1 MEIKFKVRE
10 VKVLITEPKFVQTAV
25 LLSKEA
31 EPAKKGISP
40 EGEAAAVPLGQA
52 GEVPGNLRELSKDR

>member
-25 LLSKEA
+25 LSKEA

-40 EGEAAAVPLGQA
+40 EGEAAAVPLGRQ
-52 GEVPGNLRELSKDR
+52 GRCLEI